1 MRTGILGGTFD
12 PIHFGHLAI
21 GSVALD
27 QQRLDQML
35 VIPAGDPWQKAD
47 RPLTPARQRLE
58 MCRLAVGPIDRFEVD
73 DREIERAGPT
83 YTIDTIESLDDDH
96 DLFLVLGADAALGLP
111 TWHRFADVVSRV
123 EVLVVPRAGVY
134 QAEVA
139 EVVPDAVFLEMEPVA
154 ISGTEIRERVRI
166 GRPYRS
172 MVPKLVAAYIEEHAL
187 YTERGEADMVGGPQE
202 AEETP

>member
-1 MRTGILGGTFD
+1 
-12 PIHFGHLAI
+12 
-21 GSVALD
+21 
-27 QQRLDQML
+27 
-35 VIPAGDPWQKAD
+35 
-47 RPLTPARQRLE
+47 

-154 ISGTEIRERVRI
+154 ISGTEIRERVRT

-172 MVPKLVAAYIEEHAL
+172 MVPKAVAAYIEEHAL